1 MTDLLSEW
9 NGKKILNWNLIVSA
23 RRILEIEMPSTEE
36 EAIWIL
42 QKALNLS
49 EEEAMEVLQYT
60 EYLI

>member
-42 QKALNLS
+42 QKTLNLS